1 MEFAGGLSFPVA
13 FGAGL
18 VSFFSPCV
26 LPLVPSY
33 ISVISGVSY
42 DDLRHQADRNHTLRR
57 TILAKSLLFILG
69 FAVVFVALG
78 TSFTLLGQALSEHR
92 GIITKVGGIL
102 IIFFGLYT
110 AGVLKFGT
118 LLREFHVFETSAA
131 PVGVFGPFLVGLS
144 FGLAWTPC
152 IGPTL
157 GAILTLAS
165 MSDNVTQGTVLL
177 VVYTAGLALPFFL
190 SSLAFNG
197 FLNLFGRI
205 NAVLPALQKIGGVVL
220 IIMGVLLFTGY
231 LTLLNSYAISLTP
244 QWLWRWL

>member
-13 FGAGL
+13 FAAGL

-33 ISVISGVSY
+33 ISVISGVSF

-92 GIITKVGGIL
+92 EIITKVGGVL

-110 AGVLKFGT
+110 AGAQIRDTVARIPRVRNECRPGGSVRAFSGGSVLWTGMDT
-118 LLREFHVFETSAA
+118 LYWSHAGSHPDPGQHV
-131 PVGVFGPFLVGLS
+131 
-144 FGLAWTPC
+144 
-152 IGPTL
+152 
-157 GAILTLAS
+157 
-165 MSDNVTQGTVLL
+165 
-177 VVYTAGLALPFFL
+177 
-190 SSLAFNG
+190 
-197 FLNLFGRI
+197 
-205 NAVLPALQKIGGVVL
+205 
-220 IIMGVLLFTGY
+220 
-231 LTLLNSYAISLTP
+231 
-244 QWLWRWL
+244 

>member
-13 FGAGL
+13 FAAGL

-42 DDLRHQADRNHTLRR
+42 DDLRHQTDRNSTLRR

-92 GIITKVGGIL
+92 VIITKVGGVL
-102 IIFFGLYT
+102 IVLFGLYT
-110 AGVLKFGT
+110 AGVLKFGA
-118 LLREFHVFETSAA
+118 LLREFHVFDTSAT
-131 PVGVFGPFLVGLS
+131 PVGAFGPFLVGLS

-165 MSDNVTQGTVLL
+165 MSDNVTQGTFLL

-205 NAVLPALQKIGGVVL
+205 SAVLPTLQKVGGVVL

-231 LTLLNSYAISLTP
+231 LTLLNAYAMSLTP